1 MGEPLNVVMNEAAGR
16 FETTLEDET
25 AFAEYKL
32 HERTLVLPHTLV
44 PESLGGKGI
53 GSALAEAALSYA
65 RANDLKVYPS
75 CPFIKAYIKKHPEHL
90 DLIEPSVRIKLA
102 L

>member
-1 MGEPLNVVMNEAAGR
+1 MDEPLNVVMNEAARR
-16 FETTLEDET
+16 FETTLEGET

-32 HERTLVLPHTLV
+32 LERTLVLPHTLV
-44 PESLGGKGI
+44 PESLSGNGI
-53 GSALAEAALSYA
+53 GSALTEAALGYA
-65 RANDLKVYPS
+65 RANSLKVYPS

-90 DLIEPSVRIKLA
+90 DLIEPSVRTKLA